1 MDKSETKQA
10 LITLTNRVRGV
21 NFGYNGIL
29 FLAGI
34 TNTKLYCCDIYQQK
48 GKHCSYTDYDRNA
61 FVNWIIEHLDSE
73 FISKMFKY
81 YQDVLNATPIILER
95 GTNRIIEGHAR
106 WASLKEHGFQEEAGV
121 FEYAEE

>member
-1 MDKSETKQA
+1 MDKSEIKQTLVT
-10 LITLTNRVRGV
+10 LIKRVKGI
-21 NFGYNGIL
+21 NFGCNGVL
-29 FLAGI
+29 FLAGM
-34 TNTKLYCCDIYQQK
+34 TNERLYSCSIYQQK
-48 GKHCSYTDYDRNA
+48 GNCRSCTDYDRNA

-81 YQDVLNATPIILER
+81 YQDVLNATPIIMER

-106 WASLKEHGFQEEAGV
+106 WASLKEHGFLEEAGV